1 MLRIGVRMGW
11 RGKLTYTE
19 HVLYIRDTACT
30 LGTFSLIF
38 TAIFSVVRYYL
49 YIGQQ
54 QGTERLSDLP
64 EAPQ

>member
-11 RGKLTYTE
+11 RGTLTYTE
-19 HVLYIRDTACT
+19 HAGRKTACT

-38 TAIFSVVRYYL
+38 IAIFSVVRYYL